1 MECLDGVTLKHRIA
15 GRPMEMETVLTLAIE
30 IADALDAAHEGGIVH
45 RDIKPAN
52 LFVTKRGHAKILD
65 FGLAKVTMP
74 SNRVSDGATATIPE
88 NLVSEEHLTS
98 PGAMLGT
105 VAYMSP
111 EQVRG
116 RELDA
121 RTDLFS
127 FGAVLYE
134 MVTGAVP
141 FRGEGSGDIID
152 AILHKTLTAAVRLNP
167 EVPLNSNASF

>member
-1 MECLDGVTLKHRIA
+1 TIHDIGEENGHAFIAMECLEGATLKHLISGQPLQLQR
-15 GRPMEMETVLTLAIE
+15 LLE
-30 IADALDAAHEGGIVH
+30 ISIQVADALDAAHAQGIVH

-65 FGLAKVTMP
+65 FGLAKASMP
-74 SNRVSDGATATIPE
+74 TSRLSDGATATIPE

-127 FGAVLYE
+127 FGGVLYE

-141 FRGEGSGDIID
+141 FRGEGSVDIID
-152 AILHKTLTAAVRLNP
+152 AILHK
-167 EVPLNSNASF
+167 